1 MSDSVINSGWIITNR
16 NFDNNSRKG
25 FSLTEIVLAV
35 ALLGLVLVIVCSVF
49 FKALIGIKRGQTGG
63 TAMYIVSKKID
74 EVKSVDLGTT
84 NGIYIK
90 ELYQHIEG
98 YDIPP
103 VDTDKYISWIAT
115 DTISEKTISG
125 KEGPR
130 GEYKFKIDVKNYH
143 ENSSAVN
150 NLKIVIVEITWH
162 DSLLGKEKSLKVDT
176 LLARR
181 AY

>member
-1 MSDSVINSGWIITNR
+1 MSDSVINPDVFIINR
-16 NFDNNSRKG
+16 SCNNFKRKG

-49 FKALIGIKRGQTGG
+49 FKALMGIKRGQTGG

-74 EVKSVDLGTT
+74 EVKSVDLGKT

-98 YDIPP
+98 YDTPAI
-103 VDTDKYISWIAT
+103 DADKYISWIST
-115 DTISEKTISG
+115 DAVSEKTISG
-125 KEGPR
+125 KEGPG
-130 GEYKFKIDVKNYH
+130 GEYKFKIDVKNYY
-143 ENSSAVN
+143 ENSSSVD
-150 NLKIVIVEITWH
+150 NLKIVIVEVTWH
-162 DSLLGKEKSLKVDT
+162 DSLQGKEKSLKVDT
-176 LLARR
+176 LLARK